1 MKKYLY
7 AKHLIFCVDKK
18 LRLLSDATILQM
30 IITHKYKSSL
40 FKKWI
45 YKYNSWPNDSELIK
59 EISLSENCFLL

>member
-1 MKKYLY
+1 
-7 AKHLIFCVDKK
+7 
-18 LRLLSDATILQM
+18 M